1 MWENQLISSLISAST
16 SITFALECVK
26 PGLDCCISLLHR
38 HLARKTCPSPAPS
51 VHTYRLADSI
61 KEVRCS
67 VLESDSLSLRLFFPS
82 LHPNRFSHL
91 QYLLSFHY
99 TLAKL
104 RLPSLNCSNCNWG
117 FIFSKTP
124 LERPRG
130 VEAAPTVD
138 IDSSLVTLLNSSIA
152 VKWWQILWL
161 LLCKSLEII
170 NQVFNGSAC
179 SKKNLK
185 GKFNYSLFLVSLWNV
200 SISTSNISFISL
212 AQENGE
218 NAVFA
223 FLNCT
228 ELKMEKQ

>member
-1 MWENQLISSLISAST
+1 MWENQLISSPISAST

-26 PGLDCCISLLHR
+26 LGLDCSISLLHR
-38 HLARKTCPSPAPS
+38 HLAWKTCPSPAPS

-99 TLAKL
+99 TLATL
-104 RLPSLNCSNCNWG
+104 CLPSLHCSNCTEAHKA

-130 VEAAPTVD
+130 VEAAPIVD
-138 IDSSLVTLLNSSIA
+138 IDSSLVTLLSSSIA

-185 GKFNYSLFLVSLWNV
+185 RKV
-200 SISTSNISFISL
+200 
-212 AQENGE
+212 
-218 NAVFA
+218 
-223 FLNCT
+223 
-228 ELKMEKQ
+228 